1 MKRLVFPSLV
11 MVSAASLLVSAPAFG
26 QTPPQGPSSSR
37 MFGTED
43 DPRPDLRPA
52 GPPVVMRLRYTR
64 ATGAE
69 ACPDEQVFRD
79 AVGAQVRR
87 SDPFAPNGP
96 WLLTVTV
103 SRRGGYEG
111 SAELRDVTGAVVFTK
126 SYPPTSRCLDAIG
139 DLARAIAFEIER
151 PALRARS
158 PQAAPPP
165 PPADPPSSSTPAASP
180 PAPPRLLALRLGV
193 GAWADLATAPRPAFA
208 LSGNVGLRAAW
219 FSVDGE
225 LRWSPP
231 AAAQMTSGVTVE
243 TSRILG
249 ALVPCG
255 HAGWFAGC
263 LLGELGQIRGRLT
276 PSVGSSATP
285 ESQAGLFLAGGVRL
299 AAEIPVVRG
308 RNEEERLSVRIAADL
323 AGARPVA
330 FRAGPPGQKVG
341 AEQWESGA
349 FVGGLGAGLLA
360 SF

>member
-1 MKRLVFPSLV
+1 
-11 MVSAASLLVSAPAFG
+11 
-26 QTPPQGPSSSR
+26 

-64 ATGAE
+64 ASGAE

-79 AVGAQVRR
+79 AVGAQARR

-111 SAELRDVTGAVVFTK
+111 SAELRDVTGAVVFAK

-139 DLARAIAFEIER
+139 DLARVIAFEIER
-151 PALRARS
+151 PAVRARS
-158 PQAAPPP
+158 PQAGQPSLPAELPPALAPDPVP
-165 PPADPPSSSTPAASP
+165 PPA
-180 PAPPRLLALRLGV
+180 PRSILALRIGA
-193 GAWADLATAPRPAFA
+193 GAWADLATAPRPAFS
-208 LSGNVGLRAAW
+208 LSGNVGLRVAW

-225 LRWSPP
+225 LRWTPP

-276 PSVGSSATP
+276 PSAGSSATP

-308 RNEEERLSVRIAADL
+308 RNEEERLSIRIAADL

>member
-1 MKRLVFPSLV
+1 
-11 MVSAASLLVSAPAFG
+11 
-26 QTPPQGPSSSR
+26 

-43 DPRPDLRPA
+43 DPRADLRPA
-52 GPPVVMRLRYTR
+52 GPPVVMRLHYTR
-64 ATGAE
+64 ASGAE
-69 ACPDEQVFRD
+69 ACPDEQGFRD
-79 AVGAQVRR
+79 AVGAQARR
-87 SDPFAPNGP
+87 SDPFAPNAP
-96 WLLTVTV
+96 WLLTVTL
-103 SRRGGYEG
+103 SHRGGYEG
-111 SAELRDVTGAVVFTK
+111 AAELRDVTGAVVFTK
-126 SYPPTSRCLDAIG
+126 SYPPTPRCIDALG

-151 PALRARS
+151 PAVRARS

-165 PPADPPSSSTPAASP
+165 PPADPGPLPP
-180 PAPPRLLALRLGV
+180 PAPAPPPPSTLALRIGA

-225 LRWSPP
+225 LRWTPP
-231 AAAQMTSGVTVE
+231 AAAQVMSGVTVE

-276 PSVGSSATP
+276 PPAGSSATP

-308 RNEEERLSVRIAADL
+308 RLGEERFSVRIAADL
-323 AGARPVA
+323 AGARPVV